1 LSSAGLTVYRARKVF
16 YAQNDIGWCARPKH
30 EKGVFIR
37 PGRFKKA
44 SNMNY
49 ALHFSVRVE
58 DELVRLVGERF
69 RDENELPQD
78 PVLTAQEENELYQQA
93 FNTVLASDE
102 GKTMAAGN
110 VRIGEYILLIDC
122 DTRVVCLKPNVLCYL
137 VRKNLTTD
145 LA

>member
-1 LSSAGLTVYRARKVF
+1 MADRARRVF
-16 YAQNDIGWCARPKH
+16 YAQNGIGWCARPKH

-58 DELVRLVGERF
+58 DELVRLVEERF
-69 RDENELPQD
+69 RNEDEPDQHL
-78 PVLTAQEENELYQQA
+78 VLSAEEENELYQQA
-93 FNTVLASDE
+93 FNTVIDSDE
-102 GKTMAAGN
+102 GRTRAAGN

-122 DTRVVCLKPNVLCYL
+122 DTRVVCSKPNALFYL
-137 VRKNLTTD
+137 PRQS
-145 LA
+145 

>member
-1 LSSAGLTVYRARKVF
+1 
-16 YAQNDIGWCARPKH
+16 
-30 EKGVFIR
+30 
-37 PGRFKKA
+37 
-44 SNMNY
+44 MNY

-58 DELVRLVGERF
+58 DELVRLVEERF
-69 RDENELPQD
+69 PDENELPQD